1 MSKQAKQLV
10 TYLGLADSYSFG
22 KSGRLERDHR
32 VHLAKGTFIHAF
44 CYNDIKQH
52 FVVYDD
58 NMNAVEICQ
67 GDPNDIKESDL
78 QGKFKPIEHLSLAIK
93 SIDNACG
100 IGFYYD
106 TSKVISDEVIEKSL
120 RRADN
125 LKKLELVVK
134 ERKAKEKEEL
144 RARLIV
150 EYDFLERNDED
161 DYIIVGKNIRT
172 ELKKNFPAVKFSVRH
187 WWLTGND
194 SFEISWHDGPTRKQ
208 VEAVVGKYENSYL
221 DPSDDGCYYRPSVF
235 NELYGGVTYV
245 STHRE
250 ITEKAIESMR
260 LKYPELTDENKMN
273 YHFEEEIS
281 NLYTNQPIERILRKL
296 ADAVDFTMINQVGK
310 TSKKKICAQKKECVL
325 YKIVTV
331 SDNLP
336 LNKSENT
343 N

>member
-1 MSKQAKQLV
+1 MSKQAKQMV
-10 TYLGLADSYSFG
+10 TFLGMANSYSFG
-22 KSGRLERDHR
+22 KGGRLDDHR

-44 CYNDIKQH
+44 CYNDIKQQ

-67 GDPNDIKESDL
+67 GDPDDIKESDL
-78 QGKFKPIEHLSLAIK
+78 EGKFKPIEHLSLAIK
-93 SIDNACG
+93 SIDNVCG

-120 RRADN
+120 KRADN

-134 ERKAKEKEEL
+134 ERKAKEKDEL

-172 ELKKNFPAVKFSVRH
+172 ELKRNFPGVKFSVRH

-194 SFEISWHDGPTRKQ
+194 SFEISWHDGPTPKQ
-208 VEAVVGKYENSYL
+208 VKAVVGKYKNSYF

-235 NELYGGVTYV
+235 NELYGGVTNV
-245 STHRE
+245 STSRE

-260 LKYPELTDENKMN
+260 LKYPDLSDENKRT
-273 YHFEEEIS
+273 YHFEEEIA
-281 NLYTNQPIERILRKL
+281 NLYTNQPIERILRDL
-296 ADAVDFTMINQVGK
+296 AHAVDFTMINQMEK
-310 TSKKKICAQKKECVL
+310 QAESKSVRKKKECVL
-325 YKIVTV
+325 YKIIAV
-331 SDNLP
+331 SDRLP
-336 LNKSENT
+336 PKKSKNT